1 MIPDN
6 ILYTK
11 EHEWIREEG
20 DTAYVGIT
28 EFAQEQLGDIT
39 YIELPVE
46 GREVKKD
53 EDFCAIESVKAASDV
68 YAPAGGVIVSVNS
81 KLDEDPGLINR
92 DPYGEGWI
100 CTIRITDKSE
110 LSSLMKSD
118 EYKKH
123 IKE

>member
-6 ILYTK
+6 VLYTK

-28 EFAQEQLGDIT
+28 EFAQKLLGDIT
-39 YIELPVE
+39 YVELPEE
-46 GREVKKD
+46 GREVNKG
-53 EDFCAIESVKAASDV
+53 EDFCAIESVKAVSDV

-81 KLDEDPGLINR
+81 RLAEDPGLVNR

-100 CTIRITDKSE
+100 CTLKITDKSE
-110 LSSLMKSD
+110 LSSLMKSSQYE
-118 EYKKH
+118 EY
-123 IKE
+123 I